1 MNILI
6 KIFLKQNKFKRID
19 VKIEGFVSIEL
30 EINKLM
36 IIESKDSI
44 ILLDN
49 KVNVLKINKH
59 QISKIYSEN
68 KNILKIKL
76 DQFIKI
82 SLVIKNSK

>member
-76 DQFIKI
+76 YQFIKI